1 MHDLPYFQQQFK
13 EYLEARPFLRS
24 PEALYRPVDYILALG
39 GKRLRPAVL
48 LVSHYLFRDDYE
60 RSLPAALS
68 LEVFH
73 NFTLLHDDV
82 MDESPLRRGQPTVH
96 ERWDQNTAI
105 LSGDAMLILAY
116 QLLTDHHIA
125 VPNLLRRFNETT
137 LEVCEGQQFDMNFET
152 RDDVRI
158 DEYIRMIE
166 LKTSVL
172 FGFGMEAG
180 ARIAGATEADAG
192 NLYEFGRNLGIA
204 FQIQDDLL
212 DTFGTAEQIGKRVGN
227 DILRNKKTYLALR
240 ARELADPQQ
249 EQELDH
255 WFAHRNHP
263 EEEKIAAVTALFEQT
278 GVRTEAEARKQE
290 FYQTAQQHLAAVKG
304 ADPQRVQLLRE
315 LGEQLIYRAK

>member
-180 ARIAGATEADAG
+180 ARIAGASEADAG
-192 NLYEFGRNLGIA
+192 KLYEFGRNLGIA

-290 FYQTAQQHLAAVKG
+290 FYQTAQQHLAAVEG